1 MNFKLLSSCIS
12 AVVLLSACSTRNI
25 AYLEHGDT
33 SDNVIFTE
41 QSFYDARFKVKDLLT
56 INVTCSQPEVAAPFN
71 LTVTSSASQNMS
83 VNYVTSQPV
92 LQVYQ
97 VDNNGNINF
106 PVLGKIHIEGMTKTE
121 VENLVMN
128 KLTSYI
134 KDEHPTVVV
143 KWAEY
148 KYSVLGEVN
157 RPGQYSSNSNKV
169 SIFEALAQAGDMT
182 IYGKRDNVKL
192 IRENMKGERNT
203 LVLDL
208 TSTDFLSSPYY
219 YLEQNDIVY
228 VEPNK
233 VRARSSHVSSS
244 TTAWLT
250 VTSII
255 VSAASLITAIIL
267 N

>member
-1 MNFKLLSSCIS
+1 M
-12 AVVLLSACSTRNI
+12 LLSACSTKNI
-25 AYLEHGDT
+25 AYLEYGDT
-33 SDNVIFTE
+33 SDKAISNKP
-41 QSFYDARFKVKDLLT
+41 SFYDARFKVKDLLT

-97 VDNNGNINF
+97 VDNDGDINF
-106 PVLGKIHIEGMTKTE
+106 PILGKIHIEGLTKTE
-121 VENLVMN
+121 VENLVME

-134 KDEHPTVVV
+134 KDEQATVVV

-157 RPGQYSSNSNKV
+157 RPGQFTSNSNKV
-169 SIFEALAQAGDMT
+169 SLFEALAQAGDMT

-192 IRENMKGERNT
+192 IREDKKGKRNT
-203 LVLDL
+203 IELNL
-208 TSTDFLSSPYY
+208 TSAEFLSSPYY

-233 VRARSSHVSSS
+233 VRARSSQVSTS

-255 VSAASLITAIIL
+255 VSAASLLTAIIL

>member
-1 MNFKLLSSCIS
+1 MNFKLLSSCIL
-12 AVVLLSACSTRNI
+12 AVVLLSACSAKNI
-25 AYLEHGDT
+25 AYLENGDT
-33 SDNVIFTE
+33 SKKVTFSE
-41 QSFYDARFKVKDLLT
+41 PSFYDAKFKVKDLLT

-106 PVLGKIHIEGMTKTE
+106 PVLGMIHIEGLTKTE
-121 VENLVMN
+121 VENLVMK

-182 IYGKRDNVKL
+182 IFGKRDNVKL
-192 IRENMKGERNT
+192 IREDGKGERNT
-203 LVLDL
+203 IELDL
-208 TSTDFLSSPYY
+208 TNTEFLSSPYY

-233 VRARSSHVSSS
+233 VRARSSQVSTS

-255 VSAASLITAIIL
+255 VSAASLLTAIII

>member
-1 MNFKLLSSCIS
+1 M
-12 AVVLLSACSTRNI
+12 
-25 AYLEHGDT
+25 
-33 SDNVIFTE
+33 
-41 QSFYDARFKVKDLLT
+41 
-56 INVTCSQPEVAAPFN
+56 
-71 LTVTSSASQNMS
+71 
-83 VNYVTSQPV
+83 
-92 LQVYQ
+92 
-97 VDNNGNINF
+97 
-106 PVLGKIHIEGMTKTE
+106 IHVEGLTKTD
-121 VENLVMN
+121 VENLVLK

-157 RPGQYSSNSNKV
+157 RPGQFSSNSNKV

-182 IYGKRDNVKL
+182 IFGKRNNVKL
-192 IRENMKGERNT
+192 IREDNKGERNT
-203 LVLDL
+203 IELDL
-208 TSTDFLSSPYY
+208 TSANFLSSPYY

-233 VRARSSHVSSS
+233 VRARSSQVSTS

-255 VSAASLITAIIL
+255 VSAASLLTAIIL